1 MPQPEEIK
9 PVRVLR
15 GLPPTQDATAS
26 PVIIAPHLPMME
38 KRGEVKTVQR
48 NTLLPVMGAG
58 APQPPTG
65 RGIMSPVPTQMP
77 APSPPSGNPQQP
89 PESYV
94 APATP
99 AGYVRLTVRLENGQL
114 SVTDAKQVPGPLAM
128 PSSVVHGYAYEVLLD
143 DQQVAL
149 GSIPDVGVRR
159 SFANR
164 DVPGPEG
171 KHHFAKVPTIEF
183 SVRIPKSYVSTR
195 NLPKLNIVLHDVRE
209 APDRFTSLAPLQKQT
224 GVNTVEVS
232 RLAGIRLEQ
241 VSPTVRPALEQILR
255 EIDKTE

>member
-1 MPQPEEIK
+1 VTVTSK
-9 PVRVLR
+9 
-15 GLPPTQDATAS
+15 TTA
-26 PVIIAPHLPMME
+26 
-38 KRGEVKTVQR
+38 GEVQHDEPHHDR
-48 NTLLPVMGAG
+48 NDDGEEDL
-58 APQPPTG
+58 
-65 RGIMSPVPTQMP
+65 
-77 APSPPSGNPQQP
+77 
-89 PESYV
+89 ES
-94 APATP
+94 
-99 AGYVRLTVRLENGQL
+99 GYVRLTVRLENGQL

-171 KHHFAKVPTIEF
+171 KHHFAKIPTIEF
-183 SVRIPKSYVSTR
+183 SVRIPKSYFSTR